1 MGGDESARLRQ
12 ASEATLATVGRA
24 DGVYFISSRLTTMPV
39 DLRQTMMSAMDRLTG
54 IIACLSRASSHS
66 HDSRLIT
73 TYMMH

>member
-12 ASEATLATVGRA
+12 ASEATLATDVGQ
-24 DGVYFISSRLTTMPV
+24 TV